1 MKHVEPAVGK
11 EIRNS
16 SPLEHLLIVVVSVCH
31 ILPSVVISVYPCA
44 PCMEYVTYSYCRFK
58 PNVGKDSIH

>member
-11 EIRNS
+11 EIRKS

-44 PCMEYVTYSYCRFK
+44 PRMEYFTYLYRRFK
-58 PNVGKDSIH
+58 PNVGKNSMH